1 MYITESD
8 RTVQSNNKD
17 ILKKLKDIK
26 NYTSACLQD
35 ISDDELN
42 VFDEIYKKSM
52 EFKGKMQANL
62 TAMIKAKSKGDDA
75 KVKEL
80 SEQGGSFLNALE
92 DYGVDYDLVGEMW
105 DYENQIKKEANPLAK
120 ERMQALHD
128 IMAEQWVLKVLLRVR
143 TLVEPRIVTDYA
155 DYL

>member
-8 RTVQSNNKD
+8 RTVKSNNKD

-35 ISDDELN
+35 ISDEELN
-42 VFDEIYKKSM
+42 AFDEIYKKSI
-52 EFKGKMQANL
+52 EFKAKMQANL
-62 TAMIKAKSKGDDA
+62 SAMMEAKAKNENA
-75 KVKEL
+75 KIKKLGLE
-80 SEQGGSFLNALE
+80 GGSILNALE
-92 DYGVDYDLVGEMW
+92 DYGIDYKLVADMW
-105 DYENQIKKEANPLAK
+105 DYENQIQKEMNPMAK

-128 IMAEQWVLKVLLRVR
+128 VMAEQWVLKVLLRVR
-143 TLVEPRIVTDYA
+143 TLIEPKLVTDYS

>member
-1 MYITESD
+1 MYITKSD
-8 RTVQSNNKD
+8 RTVKSDNKD

-35 ISDDELN
+35 VSDEELN
-42 VFDEIYKKSM
+42 AFDDIYKKSM
-52 EFKGKMQANL
+52 EFKAKMQANL
-62 TAMIKAKSKGDDA
+62 SAMMEAKAMNENAKIKKLGL
-75 KVKEL
+75 E
-80 SEQGGSFLNALE
+80 GGSILNSLE
-92 DYGVDYDLVGEMW
+92 DYGIDYKLVADMW
-105 DYENQIKKEANPLAK
+105 DYENQILKEMNPMAK

-143 TLVEPRIVTDYA
+143 TIIEPRLVTDYS

>member
-8 RTVQSNNKD
+8 RTVKNNNKD

-26 NYTSACLQD
+26 NFTSACLQD
-35 ISDDELN
+35 VSDAELDA
-42 VFDEIYKKSM
+42 FDGIYKKSM
-52 EFKGKMQANL
+52 EFKVKMQANL

-75 KVKEL
+75 KIKEL
-80 SEQGGSFLNALE
+80 SQEGGSFLNALE
-92 DYGVDYDLVGEMW
+92 DYGVDYELVADMW
-105 DYENQIKKEANPLAK
+105 DYENQIKKEANPMAK

-128 IMAEQWVLKVLLRVR
+128 ILAEQWVLKVLLRVR

>member
-8 RTVQSNNKD
+8 RTVKNDNKD

-26 NYTSACLQD
+26 NFTSICLQD

-42 VFDEIYKKSM
+42 VFDEIYKKSI

-62 TAMIKAKSKGDDA
+62 TAMIKAKSRSDDA
-75 KVKEL
+75 KIKAL
-80 SEQGGSFLNALE
+80 SQEGGGFLNALE
-92 DYGVDYDLVGEMW
+92 DYGIDYDLVADMW

-128 IMAEQWVLKVLLRVR
+128 IMAEQWVLKVLIRVR
-143 TLVEPRIVTDYA
+143 TLIEPRIVTDYA

>member
-8 RTVQSNNKD
+8 RTVKGNNKD

-35 ISDDELN
+35 VSDDELN
-42 VFDEIYKKSM
+42 AFDGIYKKSM
-52 EFKGKMQANL
+52 EFKVKMQANL
-62 TAMIKAKSKGDDA
+62 TAMINAKSKGDDA
-75 KVKEL
+75 KIKEL
-80 SEQGGSFLNALE
+80 SQEGGGFLNALE
-92 DYGVDYDLVGEMW
+92 DYGVDFELVADMW
-105 DYENQIKKEANPLAK
+105 DYENQIEKEENPIAK
-120 ERMQALHD
+120 ERMQSLHD

-143 TLVEPRIVTDYA
+143 ILIEPRLVTDYS

>member
-1 MYITESD
+1 MYITKSD
-8 RTVQSNNKD
+8 RTVKSNNKD

-35 ISDDELN
+35 ISDEELN
-42 VFDEIYKKSM
+42 TFDEIYKKSM
-52 EFKGKMQANL
+52 EFKAKMQANL
-62 TAMIKAKSKGDDA
+62 SAMMDAKAKNENA
-75 KVKEL
+75 KIKKLGLE
-80 SEQGGSFLNALE
+80 GGSILNALE
-92 DYGVDYDLVGEMW
+92 DYGIDYKLVADMW
-105 DYENQIKKEANPLAK
+105 DYENQIQKEMNPMAK

-143 TLVEPRIVTDYA
+143 TLIEPRIVTDYS

>member
-1 MYITESD
+1 MFITESD

-80 SEQGGSFLNALE
+80 SKQGGSFLNALE
-92 DYGVDYDLVGEMW
+92 DYGVDYDLVGDMW

-128 IMAEQWVLKVLLRVR
+128 IMAEQWVLKVLIRVR
-143 TLVEPRIVTDYA
+143 TLIEPRIVTDYA

>member
-1 MYITESD
+1 MFITESD
-8 RTVQSNNKD
+8 RTVKNNNKD

-42 VFDEIYKKSM
+42 AFDGIYKKSM
-52 EFKGKMQANL
+52 EFKAKMQANL
-62 TAMIKAKSKGDDA
+62 TAMIKAKAKGDEA
-75 KVKEL
+75 KIKEITA
-80 SEQGGSFLNALE
+80 EGGSFLNALE
-92 DYGVDYDLVGEMW
+92 DYGVDFELVADMW
-105 DYENQIKKEANPLAK
+105 DYENQIEKEANPMAK

-128 IMAEQWVLKVLLRVR
+128 VMAEQWVLKVLLRVR
-143 TLVEPRIVTDYA
+143 TLIEPRLVTDYS

>member
-8 RTVQSNNKD
+8 RTVKSNNKD

-35 ISDDELN
+35 VSDDELN
-42 VFDEIYKKSM
+42 AFDGIYKKSM
-52 EFKGKMQANL
+52 EFKAKMQANL
-62 TAMIKAKSKGDDA
+62 SAMLKAKAKGDEA
-75 KVKEL
+75 KIKEITA
-80 SEQGGSFLNALE
+80 EGGSFLNALE
-92 DYGVDYDLVGEMW
+92 DYGIDFELVADMW
-105 DYENQIKKEANPLAK
+105 DYENQIKKEENPLAK

-128 IMAEQWVLKVLLRVR
+128 VMAEQWVLKVLLRVR
-143 TLVEPRIVTDYA
+143 TLIEPKLVTDYS

>member
-8 RTVQSNNKD
+8 RTVKSNNKD

-35 ISDDELN
+35 VSDDELN
-42 VFDEIYKKSM
+42 AFDGIYKKSM
-52 EFKGKMQANL
+52 EFKAKMQANL
-62 TAMIKAKSKGDDA
+62 TAMVKAKSKNDDA
-75 KVKEL
+75 KIKEITAE
-80 SEQGGSFLNALE
+80 SGSFLNALE
-92 DYGVDYDLVGEMW
+92 DYGVDYNLVADMW
-105 DYENQIKKEANPLAK
+105 DYENQIKKEANPMAK

-128 IMAEQWVLKVLLRVR
+128 ILAEQWVLKVLLRVR
-143 TLVEPRIVTDYA
+143 TLIEPRLVTDYS

>member
-8 RTVQSNNKD
+8 RTVKSNNKD

-35 ISDDELN
+35 ISDEELN

-52 EFKGKMQANL
+52 EFKAKMQANL
-62 TAMIKAKSKGDDA
+62 TAMIKAKAKSDDA
-75 KVKEL
+75 KIKSL
-80 SEQGGSFLNALE
+80 SQEGGSFLNALE
-92 DYGVDYDLVGEMW
+92 DYGIDYNLVADMW
-105 DYENQIKKEANPLAK
+105 DYENQIQKESNSIAK

-128 IMAEQWVLKVLLRVR
+128 IMAEQWVLKVLLRVK
-143 TLVEPRIVTDYA
+143 TIVEPRLVTDYA